1 MLVVV
6 LIGLIAARPSAGL
19 AAGQITDLR
28 LFRSGGTLHA
38 EVRSRDLLDER
49 TRSTIESGLPG
60 TCLYFFRVEDR
71 AGRAVAEVYVE
82 RTLRF
87 DLWENRFLL
96 EGGDQP
102 LSLTSAA
109 EADSAFSHLADR
121 VLGPLH
127 RLPPGKEYRVV
138 VQIAVRPLAPE
149 DRRRLSRYV
158 SRTSGGG
165 GEEVALDLSVVFG
178 RILGEKSKSRPS
190 IQHTGPYF
198 RVDDLSEGP

>member
-1 MLVVV
+1 MLAVVT
-6 LIGLIAARPSAGL
+6 IGLLAARPT
-19 AAGQITDLR
+19 AAAAVGQITELR
-28 LFRSGGTLHA
+28 LFRSGGALHA

-60 TCLYFFRVEDR
+60 TGLYLFRVEDR
-71 AGRAVAEVYVE
+71 AGRAVAEIVVE

-96 EGGDQP
+96 EGEEATRALQ
-102 LSLTSAA
+102 SSA
-109 EADSAFSHLADR
+109 EADSAFSHLADC

-127 RLPPGKEYRVV
+127 RLQPGTEYRVV

-178 RILGEKSKSRPS
+178 RILGEKSKARPS
-190 IQHTGPYF
+190 VQHTGPYF
-198 RVDDLSEGP
+198 RVDELPEGP